1 MDKDFECSPDPELM
15 QAEKTEIVPTVLVIH
30 PSGYTEFEP
39 ADVNPMSL
47 SEIGALIEAKSV
59 DAVHFSEPLTKI
71 TKACGLK
78 KNVTMYVD
86 KDAVMKDLE
95 DNAVA
100 TILYGRGYEI
110 RGAVII
116 AMEDDKYDTYSFEI
130 EEDIEAVFE
139 AIDDLTGLL
148 RRETDDDG
156 RYDPWA

>member
-1 MDKDFECSPDPELM
+1 MTD
-15 QAEKTEIVPTVLVIH
+15 TEIVPTILVIH
-30 PSGYTEFEP
+30 PSGYTEFVPE
-39 ADVNPMSL
+39 DINTMSL
-47 SEIGALIEAKSV
+47 AEIGAVIDAKSV
-59 DAVHFSEPLTKI
+59 DAVHFSNPLTQI
-71 TKACGLK
+71 TKKCGLN

-100 TILYGRGYEI
+100 TMLYGRGYEI

-116 AMEDDKYDTYSFEI
+116 AMEDDKYDTYSFET

-139 AIDDLTGLL
+139 AIDEMTGLL

>member
-1 MDKDFECSPDPELM
+1 MDKDFECSPAPELM

-47 SEIGALIEAKSV
+47 SEMGALIDAKGV

-86 KDAVMKDLE
+86 KEAVMKDLE

-100 TILYGRGYEI
+100 TILYGQGYEI

-139 AIDDLTGLL
+139 AIDEMTGLL

>member
-1 MDKDFECSPDPELM
+1 MDKDFECSPAPELT
-15 QAEKTEIVPTVLVIH
+15 QAENTGIVPTVLVIH

-39 ADVNPMSL
+39 ADVNPMTL
-47 SEIGALIEAKSV
+47 SEMGSLIDAKGV

-139 AIDDLTGLL
+139 AIDEMTGLL